1 MTMLKEGWT
10 LTQLRISDYG
20 AIKALTVTVNEDG
33 HIIKVC
39 GPNGV
44 GKTTAV
50 DAPWAALCGTGNVMV
65 QPIREGATKATLEV
79 DLRNTNGDKLF
90 VTKIITA
97 KTTRLVVKNAEGMA
111 YSSQQTKL
119 DQLFSAVTIDP
130 FAFGKLND
138 REKIKLLLKISGQE
152 EPLRAL
158 DQEQSAA
165 YEQRTEVNRNV
176 KEFEGKLKALPA
188 DALTPVEKKS
198 TQEILDRLREEQSR
212 VAGVQGKGDRIV
224 DCKAEITECEGENR
238 DNDRKISEYEEIIRA
253 LKLESDGNR
262 GTVNERKHEITALQ
276 GAVDAAPTDTSALIE
291 DELLEVEAHNDR
303 ARQHGEAVD
312 LKVRL
317 TAATER
323 SDELTAYITGK
334 DNEKRKLLADSPL
347 PIDDIQ
353 INGEELLILGRPC
366 KDLCGEEELT
376 VGLKIGVAMNPGLRI
391 MRIDHGAEL
400 DAKSWKQVAEYC
412 VENNFQV
419 IAAVVVPGSEEGG
432 GDLYIEI
439 DGEKVDPG
447 QRPQEG

>member
-1 MTMLKEGWT
+1 MIMPKGWT

-20 AIKALTVTVNEDG
+20 GIKALTVTVDDDG
-33 HIIKVC
+33 HIIKMC

-44 GKTTAV
+44 CKTTAV
-50 DAPWAALCGTGNVMV
+50 DAPWAALCGTDNVMV
-65 QPIREGATKATLEV
+65 QPVREGATKATLFVE
-79 DLRNTNGDKLF
+79 LRNGTGEKLI
-90 VTKIITA
+90 VTKIMTH
-97 KTTRLVVKNAEGMA
+97 KTTRLVVTNAEGMT
-111 YSSQQTKL
+111 YSSPQTKL

-130 FAFGKLND
+130 LAFSKLGD
-138 REKIKLLLKISGQE
+138 KDKIKLLLKISGQE

-158 DQEQSAA
+158 DAEQATA
-165 YEQRTEVNRNV
+165 FERRTDVNRDV
-176 KEFEGKLKALPA
+176 KSFKEQLQALPA
-188 DALTPVEKKS
+188 DALTPVERKS
-198 TQEILDRLREEQSR
+198 NVEINERLQAERTR
-212 VAGVQGKGDRIV
+212 VAEVQAQQNKITDYEADLTTAEDDLDAAREKIKEYEKKIEDKRAEMSDLVRNKDALKEKIIEIGEALQTSEPDRT
-224 DCKAEITECEGENR
+224 AEITAEQ
-238 DNDRKISEYEEIIRA
+238 D
-253 LKLESDGNR
+253 
-262 GTVNERKHEITALQ
+262 Q
-276 GAVDAAPTDTSALIE
+276 
-291 DELLEVEAHNDR
+291 VEAHNDR

-312 LKVRL
+312 LKAKL
-317 TAATER
+317 TEATEK

-334 DNEKRKLLADSPL
+334 DTEKRKLLSDSPL

-366 KDLCGEEELT
+366 KDLCGRETLE

-412 VENNFQV
+412 IENNFQV

-439 DGEKVDPG
+439 DGELVDQG